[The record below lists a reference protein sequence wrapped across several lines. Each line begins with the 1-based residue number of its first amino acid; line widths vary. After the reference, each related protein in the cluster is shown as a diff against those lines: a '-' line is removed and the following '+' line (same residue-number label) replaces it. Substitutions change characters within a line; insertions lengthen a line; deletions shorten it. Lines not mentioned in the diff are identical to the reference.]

1 MKIITIKEV
10 SEFLKVKQ
18 STLYSWVNQKRI
30 PSFKLNGLWRF
41 DMEKIEAWINQSNR
55 VDDTPGRIKKKKAN
69 HLDIDRIVK
78 HAVEEVKGIQAIKK

>member
-1 MKIITIKEV
+1 MKIVTIKEV

-41 DMEKIEAWINQSNR
+41 DMEEIEEWVKESYR
-55 VDDTPGRIKKKKAN
+55 VRVVHQRITKKKSGKK
-69 HLDIDRIVK
+69 DIDRIIK
-78 HAVEEVKGIQAIKK
+78 HAIGEVYGNE

>member
-1 MKIITIKEV
+1 MKIVTIKEV

-55 VDDTPGRIKKKKAN
+55 VDETPGRITKKKIN

-78 HAVEEVKGIQAIKK
+78 HAVEEVKGM

>member
-1 MKIITIKEV
+1 MKIVTIKEV

-41 DMEKIEAWINQSNR
+41 DMDKIEEWVKTSYDLKVVPQRITKKTSRNQ
-55 VDDTPGRIKKKKAN
+55 
-69 HLDIDRIVK
+69 DIDRIVK
-78 HAVEEVKGIQAIKK
+78 HAIGEVYGNE

>member
-1 MKIITIKEV
+1 MKIVTIKEV

-41 DMEKIEAWINQSNR
+41 DMEEIEGWVKTSYDLKAVPQ
-55 VDDTPGRIKKKKAN
+55 RITKKTTKKQ
-69 HLDIDRIVK
+69 DIDRIIK
-78 HAVEEVKGIQAIKK
+78 HAIGEVYGNE

>member
-1 MKIITIKEV
+1 MKIVTIKEV

-41 DMEKIEAWINQSNR
+41 DMEKIEAWINQSNH
-55 VDDTPGRIKKKKAN
+55 VDDIPGRIAKKKAN

-78 HAVEEVKGIQAIKK
+78 HAKEAVKGI

>member
-1 MKIITIKEV
+1 MKIVTIKEV

-41 DMEKIEAWINQSNR
+41 DMDKIEEWVKESYR
-55 VDDTPGRIKKKKAN
+55 VRFVPQRITKNTTKKQ
-69 HLDIDRIVK
+69 DIDRIIK
-78 HAVEEVKGIQAIKK
+78 HAIWEVYGNE

>member
-1 MKIITIKEV
+1 MKIVTIKEV
-10 SEFLKVKQ
+10 SEFLKIKQ
-18 STLYSWVNQKRI
+18 STIYSWVNQKRI

-55 VDDTPGRIKKKKAN
+55 VDDIPERVKKKKAN

-78 HAVEEVKGIQAIKK
+78 HVIEEIYGNK

>member
-1 MKIITIKEV
+1 MKIVTIKEV

-41 DMEKIEAWINQSNR
+41 DMEKIEEWIKASYGLKVVPQ
-55 VDDTPGRIKKKKAN
+55 RITKKKSGNK
-69 HLDIDRIVK
+69 DIDRIIK
-78 HAVEEVKGIQAIKK
+78 HAIGEVYGNE

>member
-1 MKIITIKEV
+1 MKIVTIKEV

-41 DMEKIEAWINQSNR
+41 DMVKIEAWINQLNR
-55 VDDTPGRIKKKKAN
+55 VDDISGRVTKKKAN
-69 HLDIDRIVK
+69 HRDIDRIVK
-78 HAVEEVKGIQAIKK
+78 HAVAEVKGI

>member
-1 MKIITIKEV
+1 MKIVTIKEI

-55 VDDTPGRIKKKKAN
+55 ADDTPGRISKKKTN
-69 HLDIDRIVK
+69 HLDIDRIVR
-78 HAVEEVKGIQAIKK
+78 HAVEDVKGI